1 MNKFLR
7 LTSKVVVASALIG
20 SVTACS
26 NVPFL
31 GRSRSA
37 NQVTN
42 PPETAQNQSTTRRQ
56 RTNQPT
62 QQAQN
67 NTQGNQGN
75 AETPDGSLNPEAP
88 NTDGQSSGNQGVPAL
103 W

>member
-1 MNKFLR
+1 MG
-7 LTSKVVVASALIG
+7 KVVVASALIG
-20 SVTACS
+20 SVTGCG

-31 GRSRSA
+31 GRNRSA

-42 PPETAQNQSTTRRQ
+42 SPETAQNQSATRRQ

-62 QQAQN
+62 QQARTTAQA
-67 NTQGNQGN
+67 NQSN
-75 AETPDGSLNPEAP
+75 AQSPDGSLNPEAP
-88 NTDGQSSGNQGVPAL
+88 NTGGQSSGSQGVPAL